1 MSINIVRNVEDPCGF
16 GWIRASGVSPS
27 SVFVK
32 EREAM
37 LKYKQNVLK
46 CLFPAFWVVLCRS

>member
-16 GWIRASGVSPS
+16 GWIRASGVSPY

-37 LKYKQNVLK
+37 LKYKQNILK
-46 CLFPAFWVVLCRS
+46 CLFPAFG